1 MGYFPRMEL
10 SPDHFFR
17 LLGDPTRLRCLLLLQ
32 SEGELCVCELTE
44 ALEAS
49 QPKIS
54 RHLASLRE
62 AALVS
67 DRRQGQWIFYR
78 IHEALPTWQQQ
89 VLREC
94 LAAQKASS
102 QYKRDLKRLGKQRLG
117 TAFACCN

>member
-1 MGYFPRMEL
+1 MEL
-10 SPDHFFR
+10 AADHFFR
-17 LLGDPTRLRCLLLLQ
+17 LLGDLTRLRCLLLLR

-44 ALEAS
+44 ALQTS

-78 IHEALPTWQQQ
+78 IHDALPAWQMH
-89 VLREC
+89 VLQEC
-94 LAAQKASS
+94 LTAQKKSS
-102 QYKRDLKRLGKQRLG
+102 QYQQDLKRLGKQRLG
-117 TAFACCN
+117 AEIACCN